1 MVSLE
6 EVSSADGTIIT
17 YEVHGR
23 GPAVVIVPGT
33 LRAAQDYRA
42 MAGHLADSHTVYVLN
57 RRGRGGS
64 GDKGRDYSVT
74 TEGDDLAAVLSRSG
88 PALVF
93 GHSYGGF
100 IALENAR
107 RLGIE
112 HIAVYEPA
120 LSIAGSIRA
129 EWVPEFEHALAKGHS
144 ARAMA
149 LAMRRI
155 SGGGIIG
162 RIPTVVLSPVVA
174 AVMRTPEGRDVAGLL
189 HTMPSEVRE
198 VSRYSSDGR
207 RYAGVA
213 QRLLVLNGARGPQ
226 YARHACEVLAA
237 VNPGCVTVTIP
248 NAGHNA
254 PDMDDPATIAA
265 EVCRFRLSE
274 SRHTS

>member
-1 MVSLE
+1 
-6 EVSSADGTIIT
+6 
-17 YEVHGR
+17 VHGH

-33 LRAAQDYRA
+33 LRDAQNYRA

-100 IALENAR
+100 IALENAH

-129 EWVPEFEHALAKGHS
+129 DWLPEFEHALAKGHS

-149 LAMRRI
+149 LALRRI

-162 RIPTVVLSPVVA
+162 RIPVVVLSAMVA
-174 AVMRTPEGRDVAGLL
+174 GMMRSPEGRGVADLL
-189 HTMPSEVRE
+189 PTMPSEVRE
-198 VSRYSSDGR
+198 VSRHSSDGR

-213 QRLLVLNGARGPQ
+213 RRLLILNGARGPR
-226 YARHACEVLAA
+226 YARDACEVLAS
-237 VNPGCVTVTIP
+237 VNPGCTTVTVP
-248 NAGHNA
+248 NVGHNA

-265 EVCRFRLSE
+265 EVRRFLPAASGQP
-274 SRHTS
+274 S